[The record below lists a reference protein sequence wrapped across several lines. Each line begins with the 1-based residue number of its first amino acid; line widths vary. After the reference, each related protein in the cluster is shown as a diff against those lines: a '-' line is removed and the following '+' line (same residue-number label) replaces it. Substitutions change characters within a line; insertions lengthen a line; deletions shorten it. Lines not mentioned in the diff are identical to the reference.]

1 MASDQSITSRHDH
14 SVTDRTPVHIGLPF
28 APRAPLRAALAE
40 LIFRAGFRN
49 LPVRVI
55 LPDGQRWGGGGA
67 DTPVMYLARP
77 AEFFRRI
84 GTDANIG
91 LGEAY
96 QAGDWRS
103 PDLVDLL
110 TVLADRLATAIP
122 PWAQTLRLQ
131 LQRRRR
137 HPHAN
142 TIAVARRNAAAHY
155 DLFNETLIRVRRSV
169 GSGLGACVPRIIS
182 LTRRYAGRPLYEGN
196 HGHLCSHDAQPSP
209 DSQRGGRCAAPS
221 ELLATAHA
229 RSAPLPGTT
238 KISAR

>member
-1 MASDQSITSRHDH
+1 MASDQGITSRHDH

-84 GTDANIG
+84 GTDANVG

-96 QAGDWRS
+96 QAGTGAAPTSSTCSPCSPTGSPPRFRPGHRPCAYSYSADAATRTPTRS
-103 PDLVDLL
+103 
-110 TVLADRLATAIP
+110 
-122 PWAQTLRLQ
+122 
-131 LQRRRR
+131 
-137 HPHAN
+137 
-142 TIAVARRNAAAHY
+142 
-155 DLFNETLIRVRRSV
+155 
-169 GSGLGACVPRIIS
+169 
-182 LTRRYAGRPLYEGN
+182 
-196 HGHLCSHDAQPSP
+196 PSP
-209 DSQRGGRCAAPS
+209 D
-221 ELLATAHA
+221 AT
-229 RSAPLPGTT
+229 RPPTT
-238 KISAR
+238 TCSTRP

>member
-1 MASDQSITSRHDH
+1 
-14 SVTDRTPVHIGLPF
+14 
-28 APRAPLRAALAE
+28 
-40 LIFRAGFRN
+40 
-49 LPVRVI
+49 VRVI

-96 QAGDWRS
+96 QAGDCRS

-155 DLFNETLIRVRRSV
+155 DLSNETLIGVRRSV

-182 LTRRYAGRPLYEGN
+182 LTRRYAGRPLYEGD

-229 RSAPLPGTT
+229 RWSPARSSGLPRSPRVSYHHRLT
-238 KISAR
+238 KSLVADT